1 MRLLAPTFTPIY
13 FCSKRGKKAAK
24 NEVAMGVPLV

>member
-1 MRLLAPTFTPIY
+1 MMLHQRLPQSI
-13 FCSKRGKKAAK
+13 SVQKGEKKAAK